1 MSTNNYSVIRAYID
15 KNPIATFSTLD
26 KDGTPHG
33 AAVYVCA
40 DENHSIVYFLTKQ
53 DTIKLK
59 NLRANPKVGLT
70 IVNPSENSTLQ
81 AGGLAFEVD
90 EARIIDNVMDKISRE
105 HDYANDWLPPIA
117 KIRAGAY
124 AVIGIR
130 LSHARLAH
138 FKGKS
143 IGDEHT
149 FTELEK

>member
-1 MSTNNYSVIRAYID
+1 MAPRCTYAPMRI
-15 KNPIATFSTLD
+15 TLL
-26 KDGTPHG
+26 
-33 AAVYVCA
+33 
-40 DENHSIVYFLTKQ
+40 YFLTKQ
-53 DTIKLK
+53 ETHKLK

-81 AGGLAFEVD
+81 AGGVAFEID
-90 EARIIDNVMDKISRE
+90 EARIIDDVMDKISRK

-124 AVIGIR
+124 AVIGIK
-130 LSHARLAH
+130 LSSARLAH

-143 IGDEHT
+143 IGDEQT